1 MTLHVPYERMGG
13 AWLTRLRWRR
23 RGAWMWPAFGALT
36 LLDAFVGHVLPPSGE
51 TQTLPAAAI
60 AAIVLNLIALI
71 LLARPLGALLR
82 RVREDLPRMV
92 ARDYAGTW
100 VLLAVAAALLAA
112 GVLHHS
118 TITGHRAAMRDAIVR
133 AQAFIGD
140 RAPREFRVNV
150 RFESTVTIEPGN
162 IYRTCV
168 PSVDRRRTYCVI
180 VKTKLPLDR
189 SVTFA
194 GYESNSVF
202 ASGTG

>member
-1 MTLHVPYERMGG
+1 MGG

-36 LLDAFVGHVLPPSGE
+36 LVDAFIGHVLPPSGE
-51 TQTLPAAAI
+51 TQTLAAAAI
-60 AAIVLNLIALI
+60 AAIVLNLIAVV
-71 LLARPLGALLR
+71 LLARPLGALVR
-82 RVREDLPRMV
+82 RVRADLPRMV

-100 VLLAVAAALLAA
+100 VLLAVAAGLLAA
-112 GVLHHS
+112 GLVHHS

-133 AQAFIGD
+133 AQAFIGV

-150 RFESTVTIEPGN
+150 MFESTVTIDPGN

-180 VKTKLPLDR
+180 VKTKLPFER

-202 ASGTG
+202 AGGTG